1 MPRVLV
7 VEPIVARLTSVDG
20 VLGLHDQADQFDY
33 ACALARGDAIDR
45 LLLLVIEERGWGL
58 FDDSVL
64 DRVSVE
70 HDGKKRARIL
80 VDGKPATPWWHDRIA
95 TSDGEVTW
103 HFESE

>member
-1 MPRVLV
+1 MPPTLV

-20 VLGLHDQADQFDY
+20 VLGLHDRADEFDY
-33 ACALARGDAIDR
+33 ACSLARGDAIDR
-45 LLLLVIEERGWGL
+45 LLLLVIEERGWAL

-64 DRVSVE
+64 DRVAVE

-80 VDGKPATPWWHDRIA
+80 VDGEPATPWWRDRIA
-95 TSDGEVTW
+95 TTDDAVTW